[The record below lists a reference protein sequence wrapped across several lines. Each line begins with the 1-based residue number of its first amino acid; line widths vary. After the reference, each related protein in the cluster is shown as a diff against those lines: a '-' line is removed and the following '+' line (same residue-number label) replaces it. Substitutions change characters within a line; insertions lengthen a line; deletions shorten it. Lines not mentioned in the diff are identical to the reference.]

1 MKKTA
6 AKTGAT
12 RKGRFWN
19 GVKAFFRWCFDFPRV
34 HGKSVF
40 DCMWLAIGF
49 LVKVLIGFVSV
60 GIIGACLIG
69 LPALVLH
76 LIGII

>member
-49 LVKVLIGFVSV
+49 LPRVIIGSIVVVF
-60 GIIGACLIG
+60 IGACLIG
-69 LPALVLH
+69 VLALLLH
-76 LIGII
+76 LIGVI

>member
-6 AKTGAT
+6 AN
-12 RKGRFWN
+12 KGGFWN
-19 GVKAFFRWCFDFPRV
+19 GVRTYFRWCFDFPHR